1 MTIRN
6 PKKED
11 TRKLTFVVIY
21 MSMFVLVLY
30 GLGPLV

>member
-1 MTIRN
+1 MTARN
-6 PKKED
+6 PNKED
-11 TRKLTFVVIY
+11 TKKLTFVVIF